1 VTDVVLRAER
11 ALVDG
16 EIRAAAIAV
25 TDGVITVI
33 GPVDSDVAALDEV
46 RLAPSVVLLP
56 GFVDTHVHV
65 NAPGTDWEG
74 FASATAAAAAGG
86 ITTLVD
92 MPLDSDPVT
101 TTVTAL
107 GVKKAAAQGNCQV
120 NVEFWAGIVPDNV
133 DALDELAAAGVR
145 GYKCFLTDSGNP
157 NFPHLSPAE
166 FVVAAAHVARL
177 GGVLLV
183 HAEHHD
189 VIARSPRPAGRGYP
203 SFLASRP
210 DDAEQKAVAL
220 VLDTA
225 RETGAR
231 MHVVHVSSAQ
241 VLPEIAAARRAG
253 VPVTTETCPH
263 YLTFAAETIPDG
275 GTQFAACPPIRGQA
289 NRRLLWENLR
299 DGTLDMVV
307 SDHSPCAPELKAG
320 GDFGRAFGGISSLQ
334 IGPSAVWTEA
344 LLHGFGL
351 TDLSRWMAERP
362 AELAGFTDRGRI
374 EVGMRADLCAFDP
387 DAEQTV
393 RADTLAHRHA
403 VTPYAGTALRGV
415 VRQTWLGGRIVFDHE
430 PVRQPA

>member
-1 VTDVVLRAER
+1 MDAVLRAER
-11 ALVDG
+11 ALIGG
-16 EIRAAAIAV
+16 EIRSAAVSVA
-25 TDGVITVI
+25 DGVITAI
-33 GPVDSDVAALDEV
+33 GPVDADVKALDDI
-46 RLAPSVVLLP
+46 RLAPTAVLLP

-101 TTVTAL
+101 TTAAAL
-107 GVKKAAAQGNCQV
+107 QVKRAAAQGNCRV
-120 NVEFWAGIVPDNV
+120 NVEFWGGIVPSNV

-145 GYKCFLTDSGNP
+145 GFKCFLAESGNP

-166 FVVAAAHVARL
+166 FATAAAHVARL
-177 GGVLLV
+177 GAVLLV

-189 VIARSPRPAGRGYP
+189 VITHSPSPVGRGYT

-210 DDAEQKAVAL
+210 DEAEQEAVAL
-220 VLDTA
+220 VVRTA
-225 RETGAR
+225 RETGAV

-241 VLPEIAAARRAG
+241 VLPEIAAAKLAG
-253 VPVTTETCPH
+253 VPVTAETCPH

-275 GTQFAACPPIRGQA
+275 GTEFAACPPIRGQA
-289 NRRLLWENLR
+289 NRRLLWEKLR
-299 DGTLDMVV
+299 DGALDMVV

-387 DAEQTV
+387 DADLTV

-403 VTPYAGTALRGV
+403 VTPYQGITLRGV
-415 VRQTWLGGRIVFDHE
+415 VRQTWLAGRNVFDHE
-430 PVRQPA
+430 QVRQPA